1 MSSEVTRRTQPR
13 PPTVEADGFL
23 IRCGADLVYVAEDLY
38 VRLFVLTLVLLAVCS
53 GWSVWARL
61 ADSQR
66 GSLALTIVLAGF
78 GLAAA
83 LAGIIKRR
91 AAYGWLRRTRVRQT
105 LPAVAAIVMMLAD
118 GPHSATWWMAFA
130 LLFVMASVSSTSM
143 TVLAAVL
150 AAAAYCGGTLLY
162 DNPLVYRGDTS
173 NLVGA
178 AMLVVNALVAR
189 AVAESFGVFVL
200 RLHRLEL
207 ELAEPPP
214 GPLKVENLARR
225 PAPSA
230 VTADTPPRVPRARL
244 SARSLLTARQL
255 EVLLLVRDGLHHDEI
270 ASCLSVSRRQVER
283 LVEQARSRVGAA
295 TTSEL
300 VGMLVDGRL
309 VPAPIEPR
317 RGDRPGVGL

>member
-1 MSSEVTRRTQPR
+1 MSSEVARTIGPR
-13 PPTVEADGFL
+13 PPAAGAGGFL

-66 GSLALTIVLAGF
+66 GSLALTVVFAGF
-78 GLAAA
+78 GLAAS
-83 LAGIIKRR
+83 LAGIVKRR
-91 AAYGWLRRTRVRQT
+91 AAYGWLRRTRVRQS

-118 GPHSATWWMAFA
+118 GPHSATWWIAFA

-207 ELAEPPP
+207 KLTEPPP
-214 GPLKVENLARR
+214 RRRAVE
-225 PAPSA
+225 PS
-230 VTADTPPRVPRARL
+230 VRCRFRV
-244 SARSLLTARQL
+244 RQEL
-255 EVLLLVRDGLHHDEI
+255 DRHTRTI
-270 ASCLSVSRRQVER
+270 ATIGS
-283 LVEQARSRVGAA
+283 RSRLDQE
-295 TTSEL
+295 S
-300 VGMLVDGRL
+300 RL
-309 VPAPIEPR
+309 CKSSGDPVQNPR
-317 RGDRPGVGL
+317 IHWALDRPLRGFE